1 MSGTIA
7 DALVPSGGL
16 SSAFMGQCGLCLLRM
31 LWVLIT
37 VVLSVAGDVGRRAQL
52 FTFSDC

>member
-16 SSAFMGQCGLCLLRM
+16 STAFMGQHGLYLLRM
-31 LWVLIT
+31 FWVLVT
-37 VVLSVAGDVGRRAQL
+37 VVLSVAGDGGRRAQL